1 MIDDELQR
9 LVRIAAA
16 LNAEGVRYVVFGAVA
31 VNLHG
36 LVRSTEDYD
45 FFVAPEPENVAAIKR
60 ALRTIWDDPLLDEVQ
75 DEDMIGDYPSFEYT
89 PPDGSYSMDFVSRLG
104 EAFTFADLQKES
116 MVREVYGVPIRIATP
131 QMLHRMKRSTVRPKD
146 RIDAEALRQMFNIPE
161 E

>member
-1 MIDDELQR
+1 MKDDELQR

-60 ALRTIWDDPLLDEVQ
+60 ALRSMWDDPSLDEVQ
-75 DEDMIGDYPSFEYT
+75 DDDMMGDYPSFEYT
-89 PPDGSYSMDFVSRLG
+89 PPDDSFSMDFVSRLG
-104 EAFTFADLQKES
+104 EAFTFADLEADS
-116 MVREVYGVPIRIATP
+116 VVHEVRGVPIRIATP
-131 QMLHRMKRSTVRPKD
+131 RMLHRMKRDTVRPKD
-146 RIDAEALRQMFNIPE
+146 RIDAEALRQKFNLPE